1 MVVPLSA
8 FHTAHS
14 NVKTFIF
21 SIVYFEPHTHFSASN
36 TQTHTHTH
44 LTVCAQQ
51 WRSSQEVTEWHN
63 LHKSGFVHFSIHHL
77 SFCKRKRESRIAFS
91 IFYLYAMFCAAC
103 PLLCCHLKEKQSAIS
118 LNVYVHHSHIICLFI
133 IWWVGACVCE
143 RKCILW
149 RIMFMDMLICS
160 WYGSTLEL
168 YISCCCLRC
177 MYEWVSVVHC
187 TSVKLCSSISLVIPN
202 NLQRFSIFIAITF
215 VHGNRKQKHNA
226 YCHLD
231 FWRSNE

>member
-1 MVVPLSA
+1 MAEPLSELPFQALVKMAFLSFSNNRKIWERLMVVPLSA

-77 SFCKRKRESRIAFS
+77 SFCKRKRESRIALS

-133 IWWVGACVCE
+133 IWWVGACVCVCE
-143 RKCILW
+143 KVYSVAHHVYGYAH
-149 RIMFMDMLICS
+149 MQLIWQHS
-160 WYGSTLEL
+160 
-168 YISCCCLRC
+168 
-177 MYEWVSVVHC
+177 
-187 TSVKLCSSISLVIPN
+187 
-202 NLQRFSIFIAITF
+202 
-215 VHGNRKQKHNA
+215 
-226 YCHLD
+226 
-231 FWRSNE
+231 